1 LAVTYQFQFFFT
13 KTFLLC
19 LTKEEFWASLTEANE
34 YDVIFAALKHPL
46 RRRILLLLDEK
57 REVSFTDI
65 QKTVG
70 LEDTGLMSYHL
81 KELALLVSQ
90 SARGR
95 YRLSEI
101 GKTSVTL
108 LRKVERA
115 KDMPKVVRKELGRVV
130 GEVLWFLVIAAVP
143 WLAAVSVDIHTSV
156 QLIYSPETSLACVYT
171 LSLLAMYSGVA
182 LFTVYYRHYFSKVAR
197 KNILHSI
204 LFALAVVLPLI
215 PSEYMTYQFIAKT
228 IPTQHSPAETFYGL
242 AMLLR
247 TILFVLGSPF
257 IAHLTCKLAERFFRR
272 KT

>member
-1 LAVTYQFQFFFT
+1 M
-13 KTFLLC
+13 FLSC
-19 LTKEEFWASLTEANE
+19 LTKEESWASLTEANE
-34 YDVIFAALKHPL
+34 YDVIFAALRHPL

-57 REVSFTDI
+57 GEVSFTDI
-65 QKTVG
+65 QKTVD

-81 KELALLVSQ
+81 RELELLVSQ

-115 KDMPKVVRKELGRVV
+115 RDVPKVVRKELGRVV

-143 WLAAVSVDIHTSV
+143 WLAALSADIHTSV
-156 QLIYSPETSLACVYT
+156 QLIYSPETNLAWVYT
-171 LSLLAMYSGVA
+171 LSLLVMYSGVA
-182 LFTVYYRHYFSKVAR
+182 LFTVYDRHYFSKVPR
-197 KNILHSI
+197 KTILHSL
-204 LFALAVVLPLI
+204 LFALTVVLTLI
-215 PSEYMTYQFIAKT
+215 PSEYMTYQFMAKT
-228 IPTQHSPAETFYGL
+228 IPTQHSSAETLYGL

-247 TILFVLGSPF
+247 MILFVVGSPF
-257 IAHLTCKLAERFFRR
+257 IAHLTGKLAERFFKR